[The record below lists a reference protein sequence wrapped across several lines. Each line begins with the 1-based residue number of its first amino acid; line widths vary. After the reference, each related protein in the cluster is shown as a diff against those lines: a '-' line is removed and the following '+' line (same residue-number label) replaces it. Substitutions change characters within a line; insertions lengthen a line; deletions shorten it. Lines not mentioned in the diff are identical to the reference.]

1 MMECVHQHESKK
13 IEVDFDAGS
22 QSLFTCI
29 NQMFEIKKENMDKK
43 KKTPQEPDHV
53 NGGLK

>member
-13 IEVDFDAGS
+13 IEIDFNAGS
-22 QSLFTCI
+22 QALFTCI

-43 KKTPQEPDHV
+43 KKTPQVSDHA
-53 NGGLK
+53 NGDLR

>member
-22 QSLFTCI
+22 QALFTCI
-29 NQMFEIKKENMDKK
+29 NQMFEIKTGNINKR
-43 KKTPQEPDHV
+43 KKTPQEPDHGD
-53 NGGLK
+53 GGLR